1 MDYEKA
7 TLSQL
12 TTVEAVQQCWDEGL
26 RHEVFED
33 PQNERIYEF
42 IVNYWLETSMK
53 KAPTEDVLTTEF
65 PGFYPDPGDESLTW
79 MIGKLQDR
87 YKANQ
92 VQDVLRTAAQLS
104 TESPASALDL
114 MFNDSWHIKE
124 VTEPR
129 QNRVVVYETIE
140 ARRDRY
146 EQRSLE
152 INGGA
157 PIGLREVDD
166 HTGGILPGEVAIV
179 AAYTKVGKSFL
190 LVNAAVQ
197 AARQAAEAGWI
208 PYVASLEQ
216 SIPEFEDRIDALYSG
231 VGYGK
236 LQRGE
241 LEPDELQRLFDAQEE
256 MRDNKQK
263 IFLERPGRGE
273 RTVTHIVNRARQ
285 VGANYLII
293 DQLSWLDARQKHRD
307 RRDRYEELIYDLKEE
322 VSRASAGEIPVFMAV
337 QYNRQAVST
346 KGETGGLHNI
356 ANSADIE
363 QTVDIAYGLHRNDE
377 MRANNG
383 MVIKTLGSRRGD
395 LKDWLLGWY
404 LDQESHI
411 FVRSEYV
418 QDPVVGSDES

>member
-12 TTVEAVQQCWDEGL
+12 TTPEAIQQCWDEGL
-26 RHEVFED
+26 RSEVFED
-33 PQNERIYEF
+33 PRNSRIYTF
-42 IVNYWLETSMK
+42 ITDYWLDSSMES
-53 KAPTEDVLTTEF
+53 APSAEVLEAEF
-65 PGFYPDPGDESLTW
+65 PGFYLTPSDDSLTY
-79 MIGKLQDR
+79 MIGKLKER
-87 YKANQ
+87 YKSNQ
-92 VQDVLRTAAQLS
+92 VQEVLREAAQLS
-104 TESPASALDL
+104 TEQPGEAIDL
-114 MFNDSWHIKE
+114 MYQMSWMIKE
-124 VTEPR
+124 ATERR
-129 QNRVVVYETIE
+129 QDRVIVYDTIE
-140 ARRDRY
+140 SRRDRY
-146 EQRSLE
+146 EQRHRE

-157 PIGLREVDD
+157 PLGLTEIDD

-190 LVNAAVQ
+190 LVNAAAN
-197 AARQAAEAGWI
+197 AARAAGWI

-216 SIPEFEDRIDALYSG
+216 AIPEFEDRIDALYSG

-241 LEPDELQRLFDAQEE
+241 LDPDELQRLFNAQEE
-256 MRDNKQK
+256 MRDNNQK
-263 IFLERPGRGE
+263 IHLERPGRGE
-273 RTVTHIVNRARQ
+273 RTVLNIVNRARQ

-293 DQLSWLDARQKHRD
+293 DQLSWLDARHKHRD

-322 VSRASAGEIPVFMAV
+322 VSRASAGEMPVFMAV

-363 QTVDIAYGLHRNDE
+363 QTVDIAYGLHRTQE
-377 MRANNG
+377 MRANNA

-395 LKDWLLGWY
+395 LKDWMLGWY

-411 FVRSEYV
+411 FVRSEYEE
-418 QDPVVGSDES
+418 DNGGGES

>member
-12 TTVEAVQQCWDEGL
+12 TTTEAVQQCWDEGL
-26 RHEVFED
+26 RSEVFED
-33 PQNERIYEF
+33 PRNSRIYTF
-42 IVNYWLETSMK
+42 ITDYWLDSSMES
-53 KAPTEDVLTTEF
+53 APSAEVLEAEF
-65 PGFYPDPGDESLTW
+65 PGFYLTPSDDSLTY
-79 MIGKLQDR
+79 MIGKLKER
-87 YKANQ
+87 YKSNQ
-92 VQDVLRTAAQLS
+92 VQEVLREAAQLS
-104 TESPASALDL
+104 TEQPGEAIDL
-114 MFNDSWHIKE
+114 MYQMSWMIKE
-124 VTEPR
+124 ATERR
-129 QNRVVVYETIE
+129 QDRVIVYDTIE
-140 ARRDRY
+140 SRRDRY
-146 EQRSLE
+146 EQRHRE
-152 INGGA
+152 INAGA
-157 PIGLREVDD
+157 PLGLTEIDE

-190 LVNAAVQ
+190 LVNAAAH
-197 AARQAAEAGWI
+197 AARMAGWT

-241 LEPDELQRLFDAQEE
+241 LEPDELQRLFNAQEE
-256 MRDNKQK
+256 MRDNNQK
-263 IFLERPGRGE
+263 IHLERPGRGE
-273 RTVTHIVNRARQ
+273 RTVLNIVNRARQ

-293 DQLSWLDARQKHRD
+293 DQLSWLDARHKHRD

-322 VSRASAGEIPVFMAV
+322 VSRASAGELPVFMAV

-363 QTVDIAYGLHRNDE
+363 QTVDIAYGLHRTQE
-377 MRANNG
+377 MRANNA

-395 LKDWLLGWY
+395 LKDWMLGWY

-411 FVRSEYV
+411 FVRSEYEE
-418 QDPVVGSDES
+418 DGGGDA